1 MKEEK
6 RVKDAEVKEFE
17 WYLRDHI
24 FRQSNNNNNQGIHKF
39 QKETL
44 AKEMMNLCL
53 RYRNSDLEN
62 LNELINLVS
71 ENLLSRKVIKMNR
84 DTDKSLELTSKLSRL
99 QCSKCFYI
107 SYLSSNEPQ
116 NCLRCSCTELHE
128 FPKRK

>member
-6 RVKDAEVKEFE
+6 RVKDVEIKEFE

-24 FRQSNNNNNQGIHKF
+24 FRQSNNQGRHKF

-44 AKEMMNLCL
+44 VKEMMNLYL
-53 RYRNSDLEN
+53 RYRNSNLEN
-62 LNELINLVS
+62 LNEMVNLVS
-71 ENLLSRKVIKMNR
+71 ENLLSRKVIKMNS
-84 DTDKSLELTSKLSRL
+84 DTNKSLELTSNLSRL

-107 SYLSSNEPQ
+107 SYLSSNEPK
-116 NCLRCSCTELHE
+116 NCLRCSCTELYD

>member
-1 MKEEK
+1 MKEQK
-6 RVKDAEVKEFE
+6 RAKDVEVNEFE

-24 FRQSNNNNNQGIHKF
+24 FRQSNNQSRHKF

-44 AKEMMNLCL
+44 AKEMMNLYL

-62 LNELINLVS
+62 LNEMVNLVS
-71 ENLLSRKVIKMNR
+71 ENLLSRNVVKIMNS

-107 SYLSSNEPQ
+107 SYLGSNEPKS
-116 NCLRCSCTELHE
+116 CLRCSSTELHD
-128 FPKRK
+128 FPKGK

>member
-6 RVKDAEVKEFE
+6 PVKDVEVKEFE

-24 FRQSNNNNNQGIHKF
+24 FRQSNNQGRHKF

-44 AKEMMNLCL
+44 AKEMMNLYL
-53 RYRNSDLEN
+53 RYRNSNLEN
-62 LNELINLVS
+62 LNEMVNLVS
-71 ENLLSRKVIKMNR
+71 ENLLSRKVMKMMNS
-84 DTDKSLELTSKLSRL
+84 DTNKSLELTSNLSRL

-107 SYLSSNEPQ
+107 SYLSSNEPK
-116 NCLRCSCTELHE
+116 NCLRCSCTELYD